1 MEDEWRVVHARAGKP
16 AIQRAGELAARQFG
30 AISRRQLLEAGNT
43 GSRIDHWLQRGRLHR
58 CHPGVFAWG
67 RAELGTEGK
76 LAAALLLSGP
86 GAALASLTALWWQG
100 LLNRE
105 PSSIHVATPRRVNSR
120 PGLEIHGRRNLTRHL
135 HNRLPVVP
143 LPEALLAAA
152 PLLSRNA
159 LRLVLARA
167 EYERLL
173 DRADVEAVLRSGR
186 PGTPALRAA
195 VDAHLPALAACAN
208 EYERDYVLLCERS
221 GLPVPEPNER
231 IGRHRPDMLW
241 REQRLIVEIDG
252 KRAHSTPAQRAA
264 DARRQAELERRGFAL
279 LRFTAAAVRADPERV
294 AAATRQALAAARSI
308 RQSGP
313 PCGSVI
319 SPTTE

>member
-1 MEDEWRVVHARAGKP
+1 MGDEPQVTHARAGKL
-16 AIQRAGELAARQFG
+16 AVERASELAGRQFG
-30 AISRRQLLEAGNT
+30 AVSRRQLLDLGNSH
-43 GSRIDHWLQRGRLHR
+43 SRIDHWLHSGRIHPRHRG
-58 CHPGVFAWG
+58 VYAWG
-67 RAELGTEGK
+67 RPELSTEGE
-76 LAAALLLSGP
+76 LAAGLLYAGP
-86 GAALASLTALWWQG
+86 GAALASLSALWWQQ
-100 LLNRE
+100 LLNRRPE
-105 PSSIHVATPRRVNSR
+105 PTLIASPRRCR
-120 PGLEIHGRRNLTRHL
+120 PTHGVRAAHVPDLTRHL

-252 KRAHSTPAQRAA
+252 KRAHSTPAQLTA